1 MKLPFRLSLLI
12 ALVIAVPSSSI
23 QAGPDKNPWRAEIS
37 VRSTVGTWEIAF
49 ERQPYYGDVEGY
61 LYDKLHTRTSK
72 IGITYGPRAK
82 IYYGSLFLSAEVEF
96 GDFRYHGTGSS
107 NMQTANFE
115 FGWAE
120 LSDKS
125 ANIHLFLA
133 YRWFR
138 ADVDSLNPLIRDH
151 SVNSIG
157 LGLAFGAPRASSFR
171 WSIEGTVI
179 PLSLLPSLFDWD
191 RISGSDMAMS
201 VAAIIGYKSNR
212 SRLFIDLG
220 YHFSIF
226 DGILE
231 AREKVEYNSILSVRH
246 GVLLRA
252 GY

>member
-1 MKLPFRLSLLI
+1 MELPFRISILI
-12 ALVIAVPSSSI
+12 AIVIAVTSSSI
-23 QAGPDKNPWRAEIS
+23 QAGPDKKLWRAEIS
-37 VRSTVGTWEIAF
+37 VRSTVGIWEISY
-49 ERQPYYGDVEGY
+49 ERQQYFGDAEGY

-72 IGITYGPRAK
+72 VGITYGPRAR
-82 IYYGSLFLSAEVEF
+82 IYYRSLFLSAEAEF
-96 GDFRYHGTGSS
+96 GKFRYHGTGSS

-120 LSDKS
+120 LS
-125 ANIHLFLA
+125 ANKANVHLFLA

-138 ADVDSLNPLIRDH
+138 AEVVSLNPLIRDH

-157 LGLAFGAPRASSFR
+157 LGLAVGAPRAFSFR
-171 WSIEGTVI
+171 WSLEGTVF

-201 VAAIIGYKSNR
+201 IAAIIGYKSKR
-212 SRLFIDLG
+212 SRLFFDLG
-220 YHFSIF
+220 YHFSTF

-246 GVLLRA
+246 GILLRA